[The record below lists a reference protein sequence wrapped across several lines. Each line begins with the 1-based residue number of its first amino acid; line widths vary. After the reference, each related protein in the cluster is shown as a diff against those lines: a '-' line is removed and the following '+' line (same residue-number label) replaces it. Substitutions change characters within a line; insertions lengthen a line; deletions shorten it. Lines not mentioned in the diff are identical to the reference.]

1 MTGAADLRC
10 GRGTAVYRGATLVH
24 QAASRSPMPSK
35 YTNHM
40 PQPQLLLTQ
49 LTPNL
54 IAVVRGHACCTQ
66 PHHWRRDMEDRYKQF
81 SLFTRHDVR
90 ECLQAVFGYAYGL
103 GDPEGATRRADQ
115 PPPLDRAKMGFR
127 QAGVMSIAAHMLSNA
142 SLHPSSKSAVRVAAD
157 VAAIAKAFIKPSA
170 GDGKSAQSAGGQG
183 DEVTAWMGQGNEAL
197 EASGFFETGGAQ
209 SHEVTSDKLPPSS
222 KAAGQ
227 TFDEAKVRDARDA
240 APDRPG
246 SAATSVES
254 RQPRGVSWHG
264 IRSRRGSGGG
274 GLEEGPSSTHGEVQ
288 ELRQAV
294 AEMGSQ
300 LQQMS
305 KLLGTLVGKNV
316 PQSARAPAA
325 MLDD

>member
-1 MTGAADLRC
+1 
-10 GRGTAVYRGATLVH
+10 
-24 QAASRSPMPSK
+24 
-35 YTNHM
+35 
-40 PQPQLLLTQ
+40 
-49 LTPNL
+49 
-54 IAVVRGHACCTQ
+54 
-66 PHHWRRDMEDRYKQF
+66 MEDRYKHF
-81 SLFTRHDVR
+81 SLFTNHDVR
-90 ECLQAVFGYAYGL
+90 ECLQAVFGDAYGL

-127 QAGVMSIAAHMLSNA
+127 QAGVMSMAAHMLSDS
-142 SLHPSSKSAVRVAAD
+142 SLHPRSKSAVRVAAD

-183 DEVTAWMGQGNEAL
+183 DEVTAWVEQGDAAL
-197 EASGFFETGGAQ
+197 EASGLSETGGAQ
-209 SHEVTSDKLPPSS
+209 TQEVASSKLPPSS

-227 TFDEAKVRDARDA
+227 TFGEAQVRDAA
-240 APDRPG
+240 SDRPG

-264 IRSRRGSGGG
+264 IRSRRGSGGD
-274 GLEEGPSSTHGEVQ
+274 GLEGASSTRGEVQ

-294 AEMGSQ
+294 ADMSSQ

-305 KLLGTLVGKNV
+305 KLLGALVGKNE